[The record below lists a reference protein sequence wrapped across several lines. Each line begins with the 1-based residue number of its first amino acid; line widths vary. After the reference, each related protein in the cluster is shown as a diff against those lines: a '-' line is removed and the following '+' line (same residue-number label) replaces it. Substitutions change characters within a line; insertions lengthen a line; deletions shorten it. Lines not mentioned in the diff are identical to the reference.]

1 LNCELLVL
9 LGGKF
14 SYMGCALPGQQIY
27 QSYGKILVLY
37 YLNVFGGRT
46 Y

>member
-1 LNCELLVL
+1 LNREMVF

-27 QSYGKILVLY
+27 QFMGKFWYYIMLMSLVGEL
-37 YLNVFGGRT
+37 F
-46 Y
+46 